1 MVAMP
6 GTGLD
11 GRSIVAAVYKYLSA
25 LVFLAVVVQIGFA
38 GYGAFSV
45 AKDTDGDGVVDEKR
59 FDDVFGIHAGFGYLV
74 ILAGLVLLV
83 VALIGRHRIKVSL
96 ILAGLLIVQLFLAW
110 IGYEV
115 PWIGFFH
122 PINAMVIAGL
132 TAFIVTSVFRGRGAA
147 AVSPATSPE
156 GLAG

>member
-1 MVAMP
+1 M
-6 GTGLD
+6 T
-11 GRSIVAAVYKYLSA
+11 AVYKYLSA
-25 LVFLAVVVQIGFA
+25 LVLLAVVVQIGFA

-59 FDDVFGIHAGFGYLV
+59 FEDVFGIHAGFGYLV
-74 ILAGLVLLV
+74 ILLGLVLLV
-83 VALIGRHRIKVSL
+83 VALIGRVRIKHTL
-96 ILAGLLIVQLFLAW
+96 ILAGLLILQLLLAW

-132 TAFIVTSVFRGRGAA
+132 VAFIVTTELRGRAP
-147 AVSPATSPE
+147 VF
-156 GLAG
+156 AG

>member
-1 MVAMP
+1 MM
-6 GTGLD
+6 T
-11 GRSIVAAVYKYLSA
+11 AVYKYLSA
-25 LVFLAVVVQIGFA
+25 LVLLAVVVQIGFA

-59 FDDVFGIHAGFGYLV
+59 FEDVFGIHAGFGYLV
-74 ILAGLVLLV
+74 ILLGLVLLV
-83 VALIGRHRIKVSL
+83 VALIGRVRIKHTL
-96 ILAGLLIVQLFLAW
+96 ILAGLLILQLLLAW

-132 TAFIVTSVFRGRGAA
+132 VAFIVTTELRGRAP
-147 AVSPATSPE
+147 VF
-156 GLAG
+156 AG